1 MDKLLSRALR
11 AHNQAVRRAKRVA
24 ETKKKREL
32 NDARREHAAFQRLL
46 AEDRRQARFEEKED
60 HRLGP
65 LRPRR
70 AVGKAEIETL
80 GAFDQSR
87 IIPPP
92 VPEEHQIKYW
102 NIVEQDRVVILRGP
116 DRHKIGT
123 VKSIDKQNN
132 TLTVEGLNMVC
143 CRRRE
148 GGEAL
153 PADDV
158 NPDAVQSPGRLPQAG
173 S

>member
-11 AHNQAVRRAKRVA
+11 AHNQAVRRAKRIA

-32 NDARREHAAFQRLL
+32 NETRREHAAFQRLL
-46 AEDRRQARFEEKED
+46 AEDRRESRFEEKED

-70 AVGKAEIETL
+70 AVGKAEMETL

-87 IIPPP
+87 IIPPA
-92 VPEEHQIKYW
+92 VPEEHQIKHW

-116 DRHKIGT
+116 DRHKIGK

-132 TLTVEGLNMVC
+132 TLTVDGLNMVC
-143 CRRRE
+143 VAAQER
-148 GGEAL
+148 GMGASV
-153 PADDV
+153 ADDV
-158 NPDAVQSPGRLPQAG
+158 ELDAAQNPRRLP
-173 S
+173 